1 MQHSTEKL
9 RWRYYNHE
17 KIANRTIVLEKGHV
31 DVYTENDITLYAYQT
46 RKTCENAAEMKE
58 KVEKAYPNYSG
69 MSYLDMTVGFFFP
82 AK

>member
-17 KIANRTIVLEKGHV
+17 KIANRMIVLEKSHV

-46 RKTCENAAEMKE
+46 RDLIDDEVFIVA
-58 KVEKAYPNYSG
+58 KAG
-69 MSYLDMTVGFFFP
+69 HGVVI
-82 AK
+82 